1 MDTQGEHLMMMEA
14 EVHDA
19 STSQGMPMTAN
30 QTETEGEAWGSVSV
44 SAFKGTRPADPLI
57 MNF

>member
-44 SAFKGTRPADPLI
+44 SWFL
-57 MNF
+57 